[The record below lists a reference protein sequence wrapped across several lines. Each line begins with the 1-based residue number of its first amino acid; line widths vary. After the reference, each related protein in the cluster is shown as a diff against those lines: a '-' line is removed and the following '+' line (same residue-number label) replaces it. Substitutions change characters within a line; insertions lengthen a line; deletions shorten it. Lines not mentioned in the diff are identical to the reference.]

1 MQIDTPPVFGFKGRR
16 LFMASLMSLAAFTV
30 DAAPD
35 FPTQPV
41 EITVL
46 FGGPVATIGK
56 LLADGLTQELGA
68 SVVAVSRTGG
78 GGAVGYS
85 FVQSSPPNGYNV
97 VFNSNSVSTAFH
109 GGNMPF
115 DYKAFEP
122 IAQIGIEVPA
132 LAVRADSGW
141 KNLKEFA
148 AAGKKQKM
156 KVGIS
161 GRGSF
166 THFASVELFD
176 KMGIDVI
183 YVPYGAGS
191 APVELLGGR
200 IDAALQWPAQF
211 KAQADAGQLKVLT
224 VTGPSRV
231 PLMPDVPTAI
241 EQGYDIHA
249 VMWRGLAVPKGT
261 PRDVIEKLEGAV
273 RKVVLSDDF
282 KKRAGTLGMEVA
294 FLPAAEFGKVVA
306 ADDLVIS
313 KLMREHG
320 LAKRK

>member
-1 MQIDTPPVFGFKGRR
+1 MQTKNTRSVSVVRRSLVAAALLPLAPMSVF
-16 LFMASLMSLAAFTV
+16 
-30 DAAPD
+30 AAPD
-35 FPTQPV
+35 FPKQPI

-46 FGGPVATIGK
+46 FGGPVATIAK
-56 LLADGLTQELGA
+56 LLADGIAQELGVPA
-68 SVVAVSRTGG
+68 AAVSRTGG

-85 FVQSSPPNGYNV
+85 FVQSTPPNGYNM

-122 IAQIGIEVPA
+122 VAQVGMEVPA

-148 AAGKKQKM
+148 EAAKKQKM

-166 THFASVELFD
+166 THFASAELFD
-176 KMGIDVI
+176 KLGIEVI
-183 YVPYGAGS
+183 YVPYGTGS

-211 KAQADAGQLKVLT
+211 KAQADAGQLRMLA
-224 VTGPSRV
+224 VTGPSRI
-231 PLMPDVPTAI
+231 PLVPDVPTAK
-241 EQGYDIHA
+241 EQGYA
-249 VMWRGLAVPKGT
+249 VETVMWRGLAVPKGT
-261 PRDVIEKLEGAV
+261 PKDVVAKLEKAV
-273 RKVVLSDDF
+273 QKVVLSADF
-282 KKRAGTLGMEVA
+282 KQRTGALGMEVA
-294 FLPAAEFGKVVA
+294 YLPAIEFGKVVEK
-306 ADDLVIS
+306 DDVVIA

-320 LAKRK
+320 LAKQK